1 MKDVLYADLVNEL
14 RSATRPA
21 IVVIDRLYFDMQEIA
36 ERLKQDAGITP
47 LFPKLTFSPSESVR
61 RKRLDALD
69 KMDGKPVMFIDQYPL
84 ACHWEF
90 GLVGFQLLN
99 EEKKSIFDRIQAE
112 NEWIRSA
119 PTKEERTRRQNESM
133 NRAMSGMGNA
143 MSNMLEESRAISEEL
158 DEKAAK
164 IIETEDEAAFEA
176 LKEEYSEQNIFKR
189 LQRRIWGNKQ

>member
-1 MKDVLYADLVNEL
+1 MKDVFYADLVDEL
-14 RSATRPA
+14 RNTKQPA
-21 IVVIDRLYFDMQEIA
+21 IVVLDSLYFDMQEVA

-47 LFPKLTFSPSESVR
+47 VFPKLTFSPSESVR
-61 RKRLDALD
+61 QRRIDSLA
-69 KMDGKPVMFIDQYPL
+69 KMGGNPVMFIDQYPL
-84 ACHWEF
+84 AIHWERGF
-90 GLVGFQLLN
+90 AGFQLLN
-99 EEKKSIFDRIQAE
+99 EEKKAIFDRIQAE

-143 MSNMLEESRAISEEL
+143 MSNMLEESRAINAEL

-164 IIETEDEAAFEA
+164 IIETQDEAAFES

-189 LQRRIWGNKQ
+189 LQRRIWGNKS

>member
-1 MKDVLYADLVNEL
+1 
-14 RSATRPA
+14 
-21 IVVIDRLYFDMQEIA
+21 
-36 ERLKQDAGITP
+36 
-47 LFPKLTFSPSESVR
+47 
-61 RKRLDALD
+61 
-69 KMDGKPVMFIDQYPL
+69 
-84 ACHWEF
+84 
-90 GLVGFQLLN
+90 
-99 EEKKSIFDRIQAE
+99 
-112 NEWIRSA
+112 
-119 PTKEERTRRQNESM
+119 M